1 MAAHN
6 PNNERLK
13 RRYFVYL
20 KEAKRHSEATIDAV
34 ARALSQFEADTKC
47 RDFKAFH
54 VQQAVVFK
62 KRLAEQRSS
71 RSGRPLSKA
80 TQHATLMHLK
90 RFFQWLAGQPGF
102 KSRLCCSDTEYFN
115 LSDKDTRVA
124 TTRRGQRAPTI
135 EQVKHVISRMPNETE
150 IERRNRALL
159 AFALL
164 TGARDSAIASMKLK
178 HVDLDARCVYQDARE
193 VKTKFSKT
201 FITYFFP
208 VGNEIRQMVNDW
220 VLYLRHPAP

>member
-62 KRLAEQRSS
+62 KRL
-71 RSGRPLSKA
+71 L
-80 TQHATLMHLK
+80 
-90 RFFQWLAGQPGF
+90 
-102 KSRLCCSDTEYFN
+102 N
-115 LSDKDTRVA
+115 
-124 TTRRGQRAPTI
+124 
-135 EQVKHVISRMPNETE
+135 
-150 IERRNRALL
+150 
-159 AFALL
+159 
-164 TGARDSAIASMKLK
+164 SA
-178 HVDLDARCVYQDARE
+178 ARE
-193 VKTKFSKT
+193 VAG
-201 FITYFFP
+201 P
-208 VGNEIRQMVNDW
+208 
-220 VLYLRHPAP
+220 